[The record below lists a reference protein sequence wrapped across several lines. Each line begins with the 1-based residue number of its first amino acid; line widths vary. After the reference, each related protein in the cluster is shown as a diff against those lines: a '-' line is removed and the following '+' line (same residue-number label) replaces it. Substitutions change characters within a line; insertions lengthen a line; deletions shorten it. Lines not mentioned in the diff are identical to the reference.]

1 MKIYIGKRE
10 EYSSFELLQKAY
22 WIRRGETVSEDSII
36 RNTNGKPYFK
46 SLTMPFF
53 SISHSGDYVA
63 CVFDED
69 EVGLDIQKIRRI
81 PQSVAQKYL
90 HTENTDPVQQIIEWT
105 KFESFGKMKGSGIPP
120 EDDYSQGDFISTAEL
135 DGYAITICTKSEKNQ
150 AIELVYI

>member
-22 WIRRGETVSEDSII
+22 WIRYSETVSEESIV
-36 RNTNGKPYFK
+36 RNSNGKPYFK

-53 SISHSGDYVA
+53 SISHSGDYLA

-81 PQSVAQKYL
+81 PQIVIRKYL
-90 HTENTDPVQQIIEWT
+90 HTVSTDPVQQIFEWT
-105 KFESFGKMKGSGIPP
+105 KIESYGKMNGSGIPT
-120 EDDYSQGDFISTAEL
+120 EDDYDQGVFVSTSEL